1 MKLLTIPEAAALL
14 ACSKTHVYDLIAD
27 GALPAVDISRP
38 GAKRSKTR
46 VTAAALESYVG
57 RHTRVAA

>member
-1 MKLLTIPEAAALL
+1 MKLLTIPDAAAVLS
-14 ACSKTHVYDLIAD
+14 CSKTHVYDLIAD
-27 GALPAVDISRP
+27 GVLEAVDIARP

-46 VTAAALESYVG
+46 VTAAALHAYVD

>member
-1 MKLLTIPEAAALL
+1 MKLLTIPEAADQLR
-14 ACSKTHVYDLIAD
+14 CSKTHVYDLIAD
-27 GALPAVDISRP
+27 GVLPAVDIARP

-46 VTAAALESYVG
+46 VTAAALEGYVE